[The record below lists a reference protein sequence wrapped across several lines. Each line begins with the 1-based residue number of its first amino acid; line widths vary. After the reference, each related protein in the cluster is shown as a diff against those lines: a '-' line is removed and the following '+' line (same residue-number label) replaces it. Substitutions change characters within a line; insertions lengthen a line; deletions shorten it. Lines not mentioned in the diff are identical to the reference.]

1 MSQLNNLLAK
11 FGIAGVS
18 SVAVVESANL
28 DSIWNALITLALS
41 IISVLA
47 VEGVNWL
54 RKTISSH
61 TPKTDEDKEKDK
73 KENKEEE

>member
-1 MSQLNNLLAK
+1 MNNLLAK
-11 FGIAGVS
+11 FGLAGVTS
-18 SVAVVESANL
+18 LAVVESANL

-54 RKTISSH
+54 RKTIISR

>member
-1 MSQLNNLLAK
+1 MTQLNSLLAK
-11 FGIAGVS
+11 FGLAGVT

-54 RKTISSH
+54 RKTIISK
-61 TPKTDEDKEKDK
+61 TPKTDE
-73 KENKEEE
+73 ENKKDENKKDEE